1 MFLDDK
7 KLIGQ
12 KIKQYR
18 KKRGYTQAYLS
29 EKADIS
35 EKHLSKIETGVHYP
49 SIAIFFKLREI
60 LDIPLDEFGIKINS
74 SEENI
79 VRDELLK
86 YIFTLNDTETKFLL
100 EFTKFTFEN
109 YRLKSK

>member
-7 KLIGQ
+7 NLIGK
-12 KIKQYR
+12 KIQMYR
-18 KKRGYTQAYLS
+18 KKRGMTQAYLS

-49 SIAIFFKLREI
+49 SIAIFFKIREI

-74 SEENI
+74 SEENSI
-79 VRDELLK
+79 RDELLK
-86 YIFTLNDTETKFLL
+86 YVFTLDDTETRFLL
-100 EFTKFTFEN
+100 DFTKFTFEN
-109 YRLKSK
+109 YKLKNK